1 MDVKT
6 MKKERGVLMNK
17 HEWTE
22 HSLTS
27 IEEAMTFLERTG
39 AIPKDMNMN
48 KPQGKQEEAFVHL
61 WNAYLRLTE

>member
-17 HEWTE
+17 HEWIE
-22 HSLTS
+22 AALGS
-27 IEEAMTFLERTG
+27 IEEAMNYLERTG
-39 AIPKDMNMN
+39 AIPKDMNMD
-48 KPQGKQEEAFVHL
+48 KPQGKNEEAFVHL